1 MARGTESGSSVWWWK
16 THEWVTWGEGMEREE
31 LRAKEAA
38 QAHYY
43 QGQAE
48 KELAERS
55 AGNQE
60 NRPPRWRAPPML
72 RGY

>member
-1 MARGTESGSSVWWWK
+1 
-16 THEWVTWGEGMEREE
+16 MEREE
-31 LRAKEAA
+31 LRVKEAA

-48 KELAERS
+48 KELAERL